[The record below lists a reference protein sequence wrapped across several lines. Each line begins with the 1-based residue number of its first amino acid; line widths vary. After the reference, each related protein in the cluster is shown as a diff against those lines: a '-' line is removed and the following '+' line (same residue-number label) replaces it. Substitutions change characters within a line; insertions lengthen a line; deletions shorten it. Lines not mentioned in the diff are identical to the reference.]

1 MSSGVLLFAHN
12 NREIDYG
19 KIALA
24 NAMLVKK
31 NLDVPVSI
39 VTDDGTIDWLRKT
52 HEPEKVFDKVIQ
64 IQRQNIEN
72 HKPYSDTRHTKKTL
86 GFYNLNRVDA
96 FELSPYNKTLILD
109 VDYLVC
115 NDLLKNC
122 FTSNQPL
129 MINRES
135 RDLLSDRHIRA
146 FDRVEEFGIDFYWAT
161 VFYFEKNKE
170 TKLFFDIVNEVKQ
183 RYHYFQNL
191 YAFSSHTYRNDFAFS
206 IAVHMFNG
214 YIRDNWISKLPLPF
228 LQHTLD
234 VDDFYDYPEHN
245 KMKFLLEKV
254 RQPGNFIPATTRNT
268 NVHVMNKYA
277 LSRQADKII
286 EVTNG

>member
-96 FELSPYNKTLILD
+96 FELSPYDKTLILD

-161 VFYFEKNKE
+161 VFYFEKNTVRAHLRNYTNQYGNKYFH
-170 TKLFFDIVNEVKQ
+170 LFGKGSKNDNSLELHSIGVAERDYNDGGVFKI
-183 RYHYFQNL
+183 YFE
-191 YAFSSHTYRNDFAFS
+191 NDML
-206 IAVHMFNG
+206 ICD
-214 YIRDNWISKLPLPF
+214 RLPF
-228 LQHTLD
+228 RLLK
-234 VDDFYDYPEHN
+234 DDKESKN
-245 KMKFLLEKV
+245 KMGTPRRKENIF
-254 RQPGNFIPATTRNT
+254 
-268 NVHVMNKYA
+268 Y
-277 LSRQADKII
+277 
-286 EVTNG
+286 VTLKKTG